1 MKSLK
6 IGGILLIVLA
16 LSAMIATS
24 VMADAPYCKNQSYD
38 FVHSH
43 TLEFSPGAWSV
54 GTHEY
59 WMRIAYNP
67 GSFEKEIGPLYFNV
81 DENASLY
88 PGQVFVRFFGLT
100 WLEGATL
107 SIHPDQDTVMQLSWV
122 YEKDMTARERNAFQE
137 DLIVEF
143 KWDGGA
149 YVTVP
154 AGPVIS
160 LCTEF
165 NHGFFFRT
173 WGGSWR

>member
-6 IGGILLIVLA
+6 IGGILLIILA
-16 LSAMIATS
+16 LSAMIANS
-24 VMADAPYCKNQSYD
+24 VMADAPYCQNQSYD

-43 TLEFSPGAWSV
+43 TLEFSPGAWSF
-54 GTHEY
+54 GSHEY
-59 WMRIAYNP
+59 WTRVTNP
-67 GSFEKEIGPLYFNV
+67 DSSVQEFGPVYFSV
-81 DENASLY
+81 DENAPIY
-88 PGQVFVRFFGLT
+88 TGQVFLRFFGLT
-100 WLEGATL
+100 GLEGPTI
-107 SIHPDQDTVMQLSWV
+107 SIHPDQDTAMQLSWV
-122 YEKDMTARERNAFQE
+122 YEKDLTARERNAFQE
-137 DLIVEF
+137 DLVVEF

-154 AGPVIS
+154 AGPIMS